1 MSYAKDMRNHDAQLS
16 RSDAGLANTLRVS
29 VMRLSRRLRN
39 EREASTDLSA
49 NQLAV
54 LGTLWRQGPLTI
66 GELASAEKVQPP
78 SMTRTVTCLCE
89 QGLLRRDPHPTDGRL
104 VVVSLTD
111 AADSALAES
120 RRRKEAW
127 LNRRLSELTAAERQ
141 ILRAA
146 APVLER
152 LSQA

>member
-1 MSYAKDMRNHDAQLS
+1 MSPLAAQRPRTDAVL
-16 RSDAGLANTLRVS
+16 AGSLRVS
-29 VMRLSRRLRN
+29 IMRLARRLRN
-39 EREASTDLSA
+39 EREASDDLSP

-54 LGTLWRQGPLTI
+54 LGTLWRHGPLTI
-66 GELASAEKVQPP
+66 GDLAAAERVQPP

-89 QGLLRRDPHPTDGRL
+89 RGLLRRDPHSSDGRV

-111 AADSALAES
+111 QADAVIAES

-127 LNRRLSELTAAERQ
+127 LDRRLRELTAAERQ
-141 ILRAA
+141 SLREA
-146 APVLER
+146 APLLER